1 MVDQV
6 GQSLCDELLSVHPA
20 LFQSDALTAPSPGS
34 QTGNEGSP
42 EFSLAEGSDGRKVIF
57 V

>member
-6 GQSLCDELLSVHPA
+6 AQSLCDELLSVHPA

-34 QTGNEGSP
+34 QTGSEGSP
-42 EFSLAEGSDGRKVIF
+42 EFSLAEGSDSRKDK
-57 V
+57 